1 MLISNQKAAEIAQAI
16 SAAFL
21 AGVGEKGLTLI
32 ELNAI
37 IYRSRNLVTKQA
49 HKESAM
55 NFAKTVSA
63 AALSL
68 MTGTSAFADDAT
80 TLDLS

>member
-1 MLISNQKAAEIAQAI
+1 
-16 SAAFL
+16 
-21 AGVGEKGLTLI
+21 
-32 ELNAI
+32 
-37 IYRSRNLVTKQA
+37 
-49 HKESAM
+49 M